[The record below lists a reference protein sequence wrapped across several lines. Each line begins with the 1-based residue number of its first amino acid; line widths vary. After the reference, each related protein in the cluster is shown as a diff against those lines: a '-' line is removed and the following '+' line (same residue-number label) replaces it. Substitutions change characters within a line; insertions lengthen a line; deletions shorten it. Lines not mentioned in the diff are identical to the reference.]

1 MACATHKQRHP
12 INHVNADEYD
22 INKIFYRFTAR
33 FRRDS
38 RRPNA
43 QNGVKMHRN
52 GAKITS

>member
-12 INHVNADEYD
+12 INRVNADEHD

-52 GAKITS
+52 GAKMAS

>member
-12 INHVNADEYD
+12 ISRLNADEHD
-22 INKIFYRFTAR
+22 INQIFYRFAAT

-38 RRPNA
+38 RHSNA

-52 GAKITS
+52 GAKMAS